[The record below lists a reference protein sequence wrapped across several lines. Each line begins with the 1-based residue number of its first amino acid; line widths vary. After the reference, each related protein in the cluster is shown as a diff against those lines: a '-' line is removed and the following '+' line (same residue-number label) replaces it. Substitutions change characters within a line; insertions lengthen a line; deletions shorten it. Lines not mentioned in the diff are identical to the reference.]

1 MAEIE
6 MQKRLDSET
15 YHAVKRMLPT
25 ADELREG
32 EAMTDTKKGLK
43 TGPNLLGSN

>member
-32 EAMTDTKKGLK
+32 LRDRHKERIE
-43 TGPNLLGSN
+43 NGS